1 MEEILIVDD
10 DHAVRQR
17 LERVAAQAAPQ
28 ARCAMAGSLAEA
40 REQLARGSFD
50 LALLD
55 VGLPD
60 GSGLELLPW
69 MQAHAPAVE
78 AVVVSSLGD
87 DATVLQAI
95 RGGAVGYLLKN
106 GSDIELELSLG
117 SMQRGGAPI
126 DPVIARRILKL
137 MAAPQPRSAPA
148 TIDAAPAP
156 AQCRTER
163 RARRRCCELVAQG
176 HSNREIARSLSL
188 SINTVECHAKN
199 IYRKLAVQ
207 LARWRGLQRARARL
221 AALMRGAGPM
231 LAWLFA
237 CFFVITAPTVHR
249 PMPPR
254 RRRATSSK
262 SKPCASGLARH
273 GPARRRL
280 DARHPAG

>member
-10 DHAVRQR
+10 DQAVRHR

-28 ARCAMAGSLAEA
+28 ARCAMAGTLAEA
-40 REQLARGSFD
+40 REQLARGHFD

-60 GSGLELLPW
+60 GSGLDLLPW
-69 MQAHAPAVE
+69 MQTHAPDVD

-106 GSDIELELSLG
+106 GSDMELELSLG

-137 MAAPQPRSAPA
+137 MAAPQPAAALA

-156 AQCRTER
+156 AAATAELSER
-163 RARRRCCELVAQG
+163 EMDVLRLVAQG

-199 IYRKLAVQ
+199 IYRKLAVRSR
-207 LARWRGLQRARARL
+207 AGAVYSARA
-221 AALMRGAGPM
+221 
-231 LAWLFA
+231 
-237 CFFVITAPTVHR
+237 H
-249 PMPPR
+249 
-254 RRRATSSK
+254 
-262 SKPCASGLARH
+262 GLL
-273 GPARRRL
+273 P
-280 DARHPAG
+280 

>member
-10 DHAVRQR
+10 DPNVRTR

-40 REQLARGSFD
+40 RERLAQGRFD

-60 GSGLELLPW
+60 GSGLDLLPW
-69 MQAHAPAVE
+69 MQVHAPAVD
-78 AVVVSSLGD
+78 AVVISSLGD

-106 GSDIELELSLG
+106 GSDVELELSLG

-137 MAAPQPRSAPA
+137 MAAPQPGPAPLA
-148 TIDAAPAP
+148 TIGAARASAAPAELS
-156 AQCRTER
+156 ARETEVLQ
-163 RARRRCCELVAQG
+163 LVAQG
-176 HSNREIARSLSL
+176 HSNREIAESLSL

-199 IYRKLAVQ
+199 IYRKLAVRSR
-207 LARWRGLQRARARL
+207 AGAVYSARAR
-221 AALMRGAGPM
+221 
-231 LAWLFA
+231 
-237 CFFVITAPTVHR
+237 
-249 PMPPR
+249 
-254 RRRATSSK
+254 
-262 SKPCASGLARH
+262 GLL
-273 GPARRRL
+273 P
-280 DARHPAG
+280 